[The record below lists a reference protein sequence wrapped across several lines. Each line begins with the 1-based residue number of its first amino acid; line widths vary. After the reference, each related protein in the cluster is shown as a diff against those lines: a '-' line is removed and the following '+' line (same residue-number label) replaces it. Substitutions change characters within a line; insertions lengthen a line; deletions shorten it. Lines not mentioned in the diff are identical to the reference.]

1 MNERTPVSDKAAGP
15 AEMKAQSLSF
25 DNGVQHYS
33 PRRRAL
39 RRFFRNKL
47 AIAGLVI
54 VGLLIVIAIFAPLIA
69 PYDPAL
75 PDFYASRQAPT
86 AKYWMGTDDLGRDV
100 TSRLMYAARISV
112 TVGIVAV
119 GIYEL
124 IAIFLGSIS
133 GYFGGKVD
141 MVVQRIVDIVLAF
154 PNLIIILVFIA
165 ILGPSIYN
173 VMIAIG
179 LLSWP
184 GPTRLVRGQI
194 LQLREEDYVLAARS
208 LGARDARIIFRHIL
222 PGVVSPLVVNATFG
236 VAGAIM
242 TEAGLSFLGLGVQPP
257 TPSWGNMLMDAQN
270 LTKLQMMPWL
280 WLPPGLAIVI
290 TVLAINF
297 IGDGLRDALDPKQIQ

>member
-1 MNERTPVSDKAAGP
+1 MSEKRSSVDEAG
-15 AEMKAQSLSF
+15 ASEAREQALSF
-25 DNGVQHYS
+25 ASGEHYS
-33 PRRRAL
+33 PRKRAL
-39 RRFFRNKL
+39 QRFFRNKL
-47 AIAGLVI
+47 AITGLVI
-54 VGLLIVIAIFAPLIA
+54 VALLIIFAVFAPLIA
-69 PYDPAL
+69 PHDPAF
-75 PDFYASRQAPT
+75 PDFYNSRQAPGS
-86 AKYWMGTDDLGRDV
+86 KYWIGTDDLGRDV
-100 TSRLMYAARISV
+100 LSRLIFAARISV

-124 IAIFLGSIS
+124 IAIVLGAIS

-141 MVVQRIVDIVLAF
+141 MVIQRLVDIVLAF

-208 LGARDARIIFRHIL
+208 LGVRDRRIIFRHIL

-280 WLPPGLAIVI
+280 WLPPGLAIVV

-297 IGDGLRDALDPKQIQ
+297 IGDGLRDALDPKQIIN

>member
-1 MNERTPVSDKAAGP
+1 MSENISPSDRDDVSRAKAEA
-15 AEMKAQSLSF
+15 LSF
-25 DNGVQHYS
+25 ASGEHYS

-47 AIAGLVI
+47 AIAGLAI
-54 VGLLIVIAIFAPLIA
+54 VTLLIVIAIFAPFIA
-69 PYDPAL
+69 PHDPAL
-75 PDFYASRQAPT
+75 PDFYAARQAPSST
-86 AKYWMGTDDLGRDV
+86 YWFGTDDLGRDV
-100 TSRLMYAARISV
+100 LSRLIYAARISV

-124 IAIFLGSIS
+124 IAIVLGAVS

-141 MVVQRIVDIVLAF
+141 MIVQRLVDIVLAF

-208 LGARDARIIFRHIL
+208 LGVRDRRIIFRHIL
-222 PGVVSPLVVNATFG
+222 PGVISPLIVNATFG

-280 WLPPGLAIVI
+280 WLPPGLAIVL

-297 IGDGLRDALDPKQIQ
+297 IGDGLRDALDPKQIIN